1 MDKSTNFIG
10 KVFFIGAGP
19 GDAELITVKG
29 LRILQQADIIL
40 HDRLVAAE
48 LLTHAKPGAE
58 LIYVGKECKGRSIP
72 QSETSQLIV
81 ESASRGLNI
90 VRLKGGD
97 ISFFSNIFHELEA
110 VSKAGI
116 AYEIVPGVT
125 SASACGAY
133 AGIPLT
139 ARGYADAVR
148 FLTLH
153 RTDVLK
159 EKDWDELA
167 DNDDT
172 LVWYMSGNNAVE
184 VVQTLLA
191 HGKSITT
198 PIAVIEQGATPN
210 QRVHISTFADFE
222 QKYGDTKF
230 SSPSLLIIGRVVL
243 LHEQFNWYKQQGN
256 FEWALPGNND

>member
-1 MDKSTNFIG
+1 MEKSTNLIG
-10 KVFFIGAGP
+10 KVYFIGAGP
-19 GDAELITVKG
+19 GDADLITVKG
-29 LRILQQADIIL
+29 LKVLQQADIIL

-48 LLTHAKPGAE
+48 LLGYAKPEAE
-58 LIYVGKECKGRSIP
+58 LIYVGKECKGRSVP

-81 ESASRGLNI
+81 EAAQRGKHI

-97 ISFFSNIFHELEA
+97 ISFFSNIFHELQA
-110 VSKAGI
+110 VSAASI
-116 AYEIVPGVT
+116 SFEIVPGVT

-153 RTDVLK
+153 RTDILK
-159 EKDWDELA
+159 DKDWDELA
-167 DNDDT
+167 ANDDT

-184 VVQTLLA
+184 VVQKLIA
-191 HGKSITT
+191 HGKAADT
-198 PIAVIEQGATPN
+198 PIAVIEQGATPR
-210 QRVHISTFADFE
+210 QQVHVSTFADFE
-222 QKYGDTKF
+222 QQYGSTKF

-243 LHEQFNWYKQQGN
+243 LHQQFNWYKQTGN

>member
-1 MDKSTNFIG
+1 LDKSTDFIG
-10 KVFFIGAGP
+10 KVFFVGAGP
-19 GDAELITVKG
+19 GEAALITVKG

-48 LLTHAKPGAE
+48 LLGYAKAGAE
-58 LIYVGKECKGRSIP
+58 IIYVGKECKGRSVP

-81 ESASRGLNI
+81 DAAMRGLNI

-167 DNDDT
+167 ANEDT

-184 VVQTLLA
+184 VVQQLMA
-191 HGKSITT
+191 HGKPGDT
-198 PIAVIEQGATPN
+198 PIAVIEQGATPK
-210 QRVHISTFADFE
+210 QQVHISTFADFE
-222 QKYGDTKF
+222 QRYSTTTF
-230 SSPSLLIIGRVVL
+230 SSPSLLIAGRVVL
-243 LHEQFNWYKQQGN
+243 LHERFNWYKQQGN